1 MRSLAAVA
9 TAELQDL
16 LHRVRSG
23 RLACPPQVFEL
34 RAAGQ
39 GRHAERIAAALAGLD
54 PPAVEA
60 VLETIL
66 AERSERPGP
75 QIDLVWTG
83 PEAKQ
88 AISRDTAVVVREL
101 FAAAT
106 ESVLIAGY
114 RFDHG
119 ADLLE
124 PLYQGMK
131 TRGVH
136 TQIFLDIE
144 RRRGDP
150 ESPHD
155 CAQLFADRF
164 YHRQWPW
171 GSPRPDLYYD
181 PRTAAARSVHSLHAK
196 CVVVDG
202 QRALIGSANFTDRG
216 QTRNIE
222 AGALIADRR
231 FATRLVEHFH
241 GLVHAGHFLLARS
254 A

>member
-1 MRSLAAVA
+1 MRSLSAVA
-9 TAELQDL
+9 FAELQDL
-16 LHRVRSG
+16 LHRVRGG
-23 RLACPPQVFEL
+23 RLACPPRAFDL
-34 RAAGQ
+34 RAAGLD
-39 GRHAERIAAALAGLD
+39 RHAEQVAAALAGLD
-54 PPAVEA
+54 APAVE
-60 VLETIL
+60 VLLEVLL
-66 AERSERPGP
+66 ADRQERPGP
-75 QIDLVWTG
+75 RIDLVWTG
-83 PEAKQ
+83 PEARQ

-101 FAAAT
+101 FAGAA

-119 ADLLE
+119 ADLLK
-124 PLYQGMK
+124 PLHEAMEV
-131 TRGVH
+131 RGVQ

-164 YHRQWPW
+164 FHKQWPW
-171 GSPRPDLYYD
+171 SPPRPEIYYD
-181 PRTAAARSVHSLHAK
+181 PRTAAPRPVQSLHAK

-202 QRALIGSANFTDRG
+202 KRALIGSANFTDRG

-222 AGALIADRR
+222 AGALIEDRG
-231 FATRLVEHFH
+231 FATRLLEHFH

-254 A
+254 G

>member
-1 MRSLAAVA
+1 MRSLAALA

-23 RLACPPQVFEL
+23 RLVCPPRVFEL
-34 RAAGQ
+34 RAAGLD
-39 GRHAERIAAALAGLD
+39 RHAEAIAAALAGLD
-54 PPAVEA
+54 ARAAEA
-60 VLETIL
+60 LLEVLL
-66 AERSERPGP
+66 ADRSERPGP
-75 QIDLVWTG
+75 RVGLVWTG

-88 AISRDTAVVVREL
+88 ATSRDTAVVVREL
-101 FAAAT
+101 FASAT

-131 TRGVH
+131 TRGVQ

-150 ESPHD
+150 EDPHD

-164 YHRQWPW
+164 FHKHWPW
-171 GSPRPDLYYD
+171 GEPRPELHYD
-181 PRTAAARSVHSLHAK
+181 PRTAVPRSLHSLHAK
-196 CVVVDG
+196 CVVIDG

-222 AGALIADRR
+222 AGALLDDRR

-241 GLVHAGHFLLARS
+241 GLVHAGHFLRARS
-254 A
+254 G